1 MLKLPNVARRSAK
14 TAIVAVALGGAI
26 LATAPLASASYVG
39 GTSKGWELVG
49 NYTPNSYVGGTPS
62 YNGTA
67 GLLLNL
73 SARTGMSCW
82 STNWYLAT
90 DGRYY
95 NYQCF

>member
-1 MLKLPNVARRSAK
+1 MSKLSRVALRSAK
-14 TAIVAVALGGAI
+14 TAALTAALGGAI
-26 LATAPLASASYVG
+26 LAAAPLASASYVG
-39 GTSKGWELVG
+39 GTSKGWELVE

-62 YNGTA
+62 YGGTT